1 MHAVINPSWCIV
13 RITLEY
19 NYSHDK
25 KHRSTICKQNNPTMT
40 IWHCNYCQLLSPA
53 QVTWLLFLLFP
64 LNLST
69 HGRKQKRAATLFL
82 QQKTNK
88 QTDISWRSKCC
99 SARKPLPVTDGYW
112 RQSLYVTESEQGI
125 KYPYWKV
132 HMQCPVQDVFLPGSL
147 CGFSHCLIR
156 RLLFINI

>member
-1 MHAVINPSWCIV
+1 MTKTTGVPFVN
-13 RITLEY
+13 R
-19 NYSHDK
+19 
-25 KHRSTICKQNNPTMT
+25 TIRPWQFGTVTVASGSP
-40 IWHCNYCQLLSPA
+40 LSGNLTA
-53 QVTWLLFLLFP
+53 FIFLLFP

-69 HGRKQKRAATLFL
+69 QGRKQKRAATLFL

-88 QTDISWRSKCC
+88 QIYISWRSKCC
-99 SARKPLPVTDGYW
+99 TARKPLPVTDGYW
-112 RQSLYVTESEQGI
+112 RQNLYMTESEQDI

-132 HMQCPVQDVFLPGSL
+132 HMLCPVQDVFLPGSL